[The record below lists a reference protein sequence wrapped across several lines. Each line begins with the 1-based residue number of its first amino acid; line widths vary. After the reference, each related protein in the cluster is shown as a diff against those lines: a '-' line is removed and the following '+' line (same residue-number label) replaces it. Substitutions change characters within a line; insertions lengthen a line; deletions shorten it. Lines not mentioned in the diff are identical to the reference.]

1 MRDYC
6 SRLMQSDEGSG
17 TMACVMLIALAA
29 ALIATVASVGAAL
42 PVACAER
49 CRCHGIV
56 GGVGVLVWWRIRSV
70 CRRAACRGRE

>member
-1 MRDYC
+1 VRAYC

-29 ALIATVASVGAAL
+29 ALIATVASVGGAL
-42 PVACAER
+42 L

-70 CRRAACRGRE
+70 CRRVACRGRE

>member
-17 TMACVMLIALAA
+17 TMACVMLI
-29 ALIATVASVGAAL
+29 AL

>member
-1 MRDYC
+1 
-6 SRLMQSDEGSG
+6 
-17 TMACVMLIALAA
+17 MACVMLIALAA
-29 ALIATVASVGAAL
+29 ALIATVAS
-42 PVACAER
+42 VACAER